1 MSSPFTIVEYLSE
14 DGKSPFG
21 HWFSNVKDLEVKRA
35 VTLRLARIQMGN
47 LGDYRSVGEGVCEIR
62 IHQGAGHRIYFIQ
75 EGDTVILLLC
85 AGDKR
90 TQDADIRKAKRY
102 LRDYERRKL

>member
-1 MSSPFTIVEYLSE
+1 MSLPFTIIEYVTTE
-14 DGKSPFG
+14 GKSPFG
-21 HWFSNVKDLEVKRA
+21 VWFSGLRDPEVKRA
-35 VTLRLARIQMGN
+35 VTLRLARVQMGN

-62 IHQGAGHRIYFIQ
+62 IHQGAGRVYFVQ

-90 TQDADIRKAKRY
+90 TQDADIQKAKKY
-102 LRDYERRKL
+102 LRDYERRKP